1 MIEFED
7 VFVGP
12 DGKLGRTNLVTH
24 SIDTGDAPLIRQRP
38 RRVPYSQVEALDTE
52 IENML
57 EQGIIRPSCSPYA
70 SPVVLVKKPSGKL
83 RVCIDYRSLN
93 SITKKDSFPLPR
105 IDSTLDAL
113 AGSRFYNVMDLASG
127 FFQVEC
133 DPEAKE
139 KTAFCIPGA
148 LYEFNC
154 MSMGLCNAPSTFSRL
169 MAKVLQGMKPSE
181 ALVYMDDL
189 CVHGVTFEATLMSL
203 REVFARLRYAGL
215 KLKPEKC
222 QLFKEEVKYLDHNV
236 GKEGVKCDPEKVR
249 AVEEW
254 PIPRSVKEVRAIL
267 GTASYYR
274 RFIQNFSQ
282 LAAPLTNLL
291 HKGVKFVWSEE
302 CQKAFDIIKYQ
313 LTTAPILAFPTSDDE
328 FRLDTD
334 ACNHGVA
341 AVLSQVQNGEE
352 KVIAYASKTLSPTQ
366 KVYCTTYKELLAVR
380 LFVEHFR
387 VYLYGRRFK
396 VRTDHASLKWLKNFQ
411 KAEGMVMRWITY
423 LDTFDI
429 EWVHRAGRSHGNC

>member
-1 MIEFED
+1 MNRGRVPLTLANETEEDIELEEGQLVALVSPVQEITELMAVDEYSPANENRASDEYNVPRADSPAPESKMVDAVGHRENDKPKVLPAHLTFLLDDSGSNLNGEEKRELEKLLIEFED
-7 VFVGP
+7 VFVGL

-24 SIDTGDAPLIRQRP
+24 SIDTGDAPPVRQRP

-113 AGSRFYNVMDLASG
+113 VGSRFYNVMDLASG

-181 ALVYMDDL
+181 ALVY
-189 CVHGVTFEATLMSL
+189 
-203 REVFARLRYAGL
+203 
-215 KLKPEKC
+215 
-222 QLFKEEVKYLDHNV
+222 
-236 GKEGVKCDPEKVR
+236 
-249 AVEEW
+249 
-254 PIPRSVKEVRAIL
+254 
-267 GTASYYR
+267 
-274 RFIQNFSQ
+274 
-282 LAAPLTNLL
+282 
-291 HKGVKFVWSEE
+291 
-302 CQKAFDIIKYQ
+302 
-313 LTTAPILAFPTSDDE
+313 TS
-328 FRLDTD
+328 
-334 ACNHGVA
+334 
-341 AVLSQVQNGEE
+341 
-352 KVIAYASKTLSPTQ
+352 
-366 KVYCTTYKELLAVR
+366 
-380 LFVEHFR
+380 
-387 VYLYGRRFK
+387 
-396 VRTDHASLKWLKNFQ
+396 KNPC
-411 KAEGMVMRWITY
+411 
-423 LDTFDI
+423 
-429 EWVHRAGRSHGNC
+429 SHGESTYVTE